1 MLVPIFR
8 RPSIGRLRVLPDDP
22 IAIVGRRP
30 RGSRRPHTD
39 ATVAAVRNLVEQT
52 TLTYAEIA
60 KRAGVACAS
69 ICRWTRDGGWQRPL
83 FAPRATDTVPSA
95 RASARLKLRT
105 LAARL
110 SAVAERYVRELED
123 TPAVDLDKLAQALEL
138 LKMARLTAR
147 TRRGHRRPAN
157 DSAGASLNSMS
168 ESARARVI
176 EDLRGSGVDIASAP
190 PSAVAISSRA
200 TSRRASA
207 ATTLRSASAA
217 AIPNA
222 TAIMRGCLSR
232 FDS

>member
-30 RGSRRPHTD
+30 RSSRRPHTD

-138 LKMARLTAR
+138 LKMARLAAR

-190 PSAVAISSRA
+190 PSAVADFIASHEPPRE
-200 TSRRASA
+200 RRDDPAF
-207 ATTLRSASAA
+207 RQ
-217 AIPNA
+217 
-222 TAIMRGCLSR
+222 RGRYSKRNRHHARMLEPIR
-232 FDS
+232 